1 MTEVEILR
9 QKCWDRALQTHGSA
23 HVFEQR
29 SNRFR
34 NRLRMLTFFGI
45 AVPATIGSV
54 VLSSKNADLSAVLL
68 FIAGFLGLV
77 QLIGSIWSLVS
88 HWDESYSY
96 ARESLTSNYQLS
108 NKYQKMAE
116 NPPSDP
122 AVLQLQFD
130 LLEKE
135 DHFRYAQDS
144 KQGISEEEK
153 RLAMRAGLRQF
164 QRLCTQCSTV
174 PSSLEPTDCGVCG
187 DFKRRRL

>member
-1 MTEVEILR
+1 MTEVAILR

-23 HVFEQR
+23 HVFELR

-34 NRLRMLTFFGI
+34 NRLRILTFFGI

-135 DHFRYAQDS
+135 DQFRYAQDS

-164 QRLCTQCSTV
+164 QRPCTQCSTV

-187 DFKRRRL
+187 DFKRRIF

>member
-23 HVFEQR
+23 HVFELR

-34 NRLRMLTFFGI
+34 NRLRILTFFGI

-108 NKYQKMAE
+108 NKYQKLAE

-135 DHFRYAQDS
+135 DQFRYAQDS

-164 QRLCTQCSTV
+164 QRPCTQCSTV